1 MIVVTGGAGFIG
13 SAIAQE
19 LNMRGRMDLLIV
31 DDIDHP
37 EKEKNITSI
46 KYQELRGKNS
56 FLEKILD
63 RNINSIEVII
73 HMGACSST
81 TETDEKFLI
90 KITTTTL
97 GT

>member
-37 EKEKNITSI
+37 EKEKNIISI
-46 KYQELRGKNS
+46 KYQEIRGKNS
-56 FLEKILD
+56 FWK
-63 RNINSIEVII
+63 R
-73 HMGACSST
+73 
-81 TETDEKFLI
+81 FLI
-90 KITTTTL
+90 ETSIQLK
-97 GT
+97 

>member
-46 KYQELRGKNS
+46 DFTSRSRIFPKKESLP
-56 FLEKILD
+56 
-63 RNINSIEVII
+63 INS
-73 HMGACSST
+73 
-81 TETDEKFLI
+81 
-90 KITTTTL
+90 
-97 GT
+97 